1 MRRPPRL
8 RRLGAPAGRNPAKRQ
23 GRRVGKLRLVR
34 CRSHLPRSRSTIP
47 LWHFDNFRQS
57 GPDVRLDGV
66 QQHSAAY
73 SIDEDRPHN
82 GAEQARGSLELG
94 RHLVDACLGAVVV
107 LARRPG
113 HANGTDHVVADL
125 NRQTTG

>member
-1 MRRPPRL
+1 VRPPPRL
-8 RRLGAPAGRNPAKRQ
+8 RRLGAPAGRNPAKRR

-34 CRSHLPRSRSTIP
+34 CRSHLPRSRSTIL
-47 LWHFDNFRQS
+47 LW
-57 GPDVRLDGV
+57 
-66 QQHSAAY
+66 
-73 SIDEDRPHN
+73 SIDEDRAHY

-113 HANGTDHVVADL
+113 HANRTDHVVADL